1 MAWCAGSHKTAR
13 DADGSVRVGIASSG
27 GMLLD
32 AEARRRGDDKGCAAR
47 LTLGWK
53 ADNRSPRR
61 LPQSGLV
68 HYLELAALH
77 KIIEEGRVRFQ
88 AAVFHPRHQFL
99 QFPAPGPRKQSDAGA
114 FNRSVAHLYDPR
126 VGQIGN
132 EPDAARRVHL
142 QVAAEAA
149 GQIEHLDLVE
159 A

>member
-1 MAWCAGSHKTAR
+1 MARWTGSHKTVR
-13 DADGSVRVGIASSG
+13 VADGSVRVGIASSG

-32 AEARRRGDDKGCAAR
+32 AEARRRGVSGDDKGCAAR

-99 QFPAPGPRKQSDAGA
+99 QFPAPGPRKQS
-114 FNRSVAHLYDPR
+114 
-126 VGQIGN
+126 
-132 EPDAARRVHL
+132 
-142 QVAAEAA
+142 
-149 GQIEHLDLVE
+149 
-159 A
+159 